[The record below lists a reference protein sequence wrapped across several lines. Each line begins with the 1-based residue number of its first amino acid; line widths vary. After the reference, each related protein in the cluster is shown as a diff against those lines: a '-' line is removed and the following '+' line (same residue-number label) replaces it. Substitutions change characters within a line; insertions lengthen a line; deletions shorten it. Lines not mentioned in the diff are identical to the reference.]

1 MGEHADGDLV
11 HEQRQLGAQLDLVE
25 PVFAAEPVVGAGG
38 TPAGVLS
45 VLERAPAALLLI

>member
-25 PVFAAEPVVGAGG
+25 PVPAAEPVVGAGRA
-38 TPAGVLS
+38 PAGLLS
-45 VLERAPAALLLI
+45 VLERTPAALLLI